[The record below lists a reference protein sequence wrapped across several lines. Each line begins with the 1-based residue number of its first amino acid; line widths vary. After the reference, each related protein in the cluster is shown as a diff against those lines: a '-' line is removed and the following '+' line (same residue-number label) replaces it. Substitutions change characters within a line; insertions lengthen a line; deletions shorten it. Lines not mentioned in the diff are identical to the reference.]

1 MKINENVKQRIKMS
15 LILFFKN
22 RSSFAEY
29 NRNLTEVEV
38 WVQAIR
44 VNGTWRYHDSTEL
57 TYTCLRDVTG
67 GPNDNYMR
75 ARSAGD
81 YMCGDHNKNY
91 RAAYVCEIYIRDIWF

>member
-1 MKINENVKQRIKMS
+1 MKTLNRELRYHQFI
-15 LILFFKN
+15 FKN

-29 NRNLTEVEV
+29 NRNLAEVEV